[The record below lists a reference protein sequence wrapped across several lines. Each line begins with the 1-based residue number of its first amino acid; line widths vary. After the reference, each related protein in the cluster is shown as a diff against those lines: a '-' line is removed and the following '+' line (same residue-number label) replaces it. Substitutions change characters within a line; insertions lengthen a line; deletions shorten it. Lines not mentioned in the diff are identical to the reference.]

1 MVWICNICGTK
12 NTDDK
17 ASCVACAAA
26 KGTPAPTAIAFPIK
40 NIFNVIAECTPK
52 KPPKAAGVAV
62 IPKAAAGAHDD
73 GDEKGDEADRREA
86 ERKAREEAKRK
97 ADKAKADA
105 ERKAD
110 EEAKRKAHEEAE
122 RKAREE
128 AERKADVQR
137 QGGARV
143 LGQIPEIKLVPGPN
157 VAVVGAAA
165 ARKALDAIA
174 DAKHKAHEEA
184 GLKALGNIAQNVAV
198 ADAIAAEV
206 KRQVDNKAK
215 ADKAKA
221 EEDRK
226 RLAKVKKELE
236 QERRYRSIG
245 QIIIALIV
253 GVIGTLLVTKGF
265 KFAADVK
272 HDYHK
277 ILNNL
282 EGIINT
288 SDIIRLRKMLNQ
300 INNPKVDEEIKQY
313 EMELK
318 TRYPNRPH
326 VTPLQA
332 DMLLEKIQHLTSHQ
346 IAMLVNPPQTHKVL
360 PKDVMNNIN
369 NINNNI
375 PVFAM
380 GKKRKVKKNLKKSI
394 RRPRR

>member
-26 KGTPAPTAIAFPIK
+26 KGRPAPTAIDFPVEK
-40 NIFNVIAECTPK
+40 IFNVIAELTP
-52 KPPKAAGVAV
+52 KPPKAAGVVV
-62 IPKAAAGAHDD
+62 ISKAAAGAHDD
-73 GDEKGDEADRREA
+73 GDEKGDDADRREA

-105 ERKAD
+105 ERKAQ
-110 EEAKRKAHEEAE
+110 EAERKAEEAE
-122 RKAREE
+122 RKAQE
-128 AERKADVQR
+128 AKRKADAQG
-137 QGGARV
+137 QGG
-143 LGQIPEIKLVPGPN
+143 IPKIKLVPRPGD
-157 VAVVGAAA
+157 AVVGAAA
-165 ARKALDAIA
+165 DRKALDAIA
-174 DAKHKAHEEA
+174 DAEHKAHEEA
-184 GLKALGNIAQNVAV
+184 GRKALGNIAQNVAM

-206 KRQVDNKAK
+206 ERQVKANADK
-215 ADKAKA
+215 ANADKANADKAK
-221 EEDRK
+221 EEVRK
-226 RLAKVKKELE
+226 RVKKELE

-346 IAMLVNPPQTHKVL
+346 IAMLVNPPQTQKVL

-369 NINNNI
+369 NINNI

>member
-26 KGTPAPTAIAFPIK
+26 KGTPAPTAIAK
-40 NIFNVIAECTPK
+40 NIFNVIAELTP
-52 KPPKAAGVAV
+52 KPPKAAGVVV

-73 GDEKGDEADRREA
+73 GDEKGDDADRREA

-105 ERKAD
+105 ERKA
-110 EEAKRKAHEEAE
+110 REEAE

-128 AERKADVQR
+128 AKRKADAQG
-137 QGGARV
+137 QGG
-143 LGQIPEIKLVPGPN
+143 IPKIKLVPIPGD
-157 VAVVGAAA
+157 AVVGAAA
-165 ARKALDAIA
+165 DRKALDAKA
-174 DAKHKAHEEA
+174 DAEHKAHV
-184 GLKALGNIAQNVAV
+184 GNIAQNVAMADV
-198 ADAIAAEV
+198 IAAEVKRQVDKANADKAKADAIAAEV
-206 KRQVDNKAK
+206 KRQVKANADK
-215 ADKAKA
+215 ANADKAKA
-221 EEDRK
+221 EDRK
-226 RLAKVKKELE
+226 RVKKELE

-346 IAMLVNPPQTHKVL
+346 IAMLVNPPQTQKVL

-369 NINNNI
+369 NINNI